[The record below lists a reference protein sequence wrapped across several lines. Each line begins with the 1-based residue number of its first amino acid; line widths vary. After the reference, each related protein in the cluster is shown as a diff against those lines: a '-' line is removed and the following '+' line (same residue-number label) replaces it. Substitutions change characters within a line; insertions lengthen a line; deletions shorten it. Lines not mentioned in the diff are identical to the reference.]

1 MYKRQLQGF
10 NEKGEYISRSNL
22 VGVDLDNNLVEKVP
36 STYDIDTELKN
47 STLDKYFSLNV
58 KSVYQLNVVENKENL
73 LNILKDKIVLTFP
86 FNYRADYEADDAF
99 ILSSNG
105 HIFVVVG
112 KPASFEFIGLE
123 NKEEEVVELE
133 EEQTTEDEFDF
144 GML

>member
-1 MYKRQLQGF
+1 MLTFGD
-10 NEKGEYISRSNL
+10 NSNL
-22 VGVDLDNNLVEKVP
+22 
-36 STYDIDTELKN
+36 
-47 STLDKYFSLNV
+47 FSH
-58 KSVYQLNVVENKENL
+58 
-73 LNILKDKIVLTFP
+73 
-86 FNYRADYEADDAF
+86 DAF